1 MRRQPRDFPS
11 FMVESTAANSL
22 QGRDFVAH
30 HPRSAEVRS
39 LRRRADPLQGAV
51 GYGHCEW
58 AARPQSIAVKAPG
71 AVAHDFER
79 QTALRHRKGRRRTL
93 YVHRLIAMAWHADT
107 YFAGAE
113 VNHINGNPRDNRA
126 DNLEWVTHRQNILHS
141 YRTLQTPRKRPQTG
155 HGRRLDHGRRKAWH
169 PVKGA

>member
-1 MRRQPRDFPS
+1 MSWRTIPGLPMYEASDDGKIRSKART
-11 FMVESTAANSL
+11 VTAIVN
-22 QGRDFVAH
+22 
-30 HPRSAEVRS
+30 
-39 LRRRADPLQGAV
+39 
-51 GYGHCEW
+51 
-58 AARPQSIAVKAPG
+58 
-71 AVAHDFER
+71 
-79 QTALRHRKGRRRTL
+79 GRRVRKVLPSKLLAQSLMTLNGKPHYVTAKVNGQTL
-93 YVHRLIAMAWHADT
+93 YVHRLVAMAWHADT

>member
-1 MRRQPRDFPS
+1 MSWRSIPGLPMYEASDNGLIRSKART
-11 FMVESTAANSL
+11 VTAIVN
-22 QGRDFVAH
+22 
-30 HPRSAEVRS
+30 
-39 LRRRADPLQGAV
+39 
-51 GYGHCEW
+51 
-58 AARPQSIAVKAPG
+58 
-71 AVAHDFER
+71 
-79 QTALRHRKGRRRTL
+79 GRRIRKVLPSKLLAQSLMTLNGRPHYVTAKVNGQTL
-93 YVHRLIAMAWHADT
+93 YVHRLVAMAWHADT

>member
-1 MRRQPRDFPS
+1 MSWRTIPGLPMYEASDTGLIRSKART
-11 FMVESTAANSL
+11 VTAIVN
-22 QGRDFVAH
+22 
-30 HPRSAEVRS
+30 
-39 LRRRADPLQGAV
+39 
-51 GYGHCEW
+51 
-58 AARPQSIAVKAPG
+58 
-71 AVAHDFER
+71 
-79 QTALRHRKGRRRTL
+79 GRRVRKVLPSKLLAQSLMTLNGKPHYVTAKVNGQTL
-93 YVHRLIAMAWHADT
+93 YVHRLVAMAWHADT

-155 HGRRLDHGRRKAWH
+155 HGRRLDHGQRKAWH

>member
-1 MRRQPRDFPS
+1 MWRTIPGLPMYEASDSGLIRSKART
-11 FMVESTAANSL
+11 VTAIVN
-22 QGRDFVAH
+22 
-30 HPRSAEVRS
+30 
-39 LRRRADPLQGAV
+39 
-51 GYGHCEW
+51 
-58 AARPQSIAVKAPG
+58 
-71 AVAHDFER
+71 
-79 QTALRHRKGRRRTL
+79 GRRVRKVLSSKLLAQSLMTLNGKPHYATAKVNGQTL
-93 YVHRLIAMAWHADT
+93 YVHRLVAMAWHADT

>member
-1 MRRQPRDFPS
+1 MWRTIPGLPMYEASDNGLIRSKSRS
-11 FMVESTAANSL
+11 VTAIVN
-22 QGRDFVAH
+22 
-30 HPRSAEVRS
+30 
-39 LRRRADPLQGAV
+39 
-51 GYGHCEW
+51 
-58 AARPQSIAVKAPG
+58 
-71 AVAHDFER
+71 
-79 QTALRHRKGRRRTL
+79 GRRVRKVLPSKILAQSLMTLNGKPHYVTAKVNGQTL
-93 YVHRLIAMAWHADT
+93 YVHRLVAMAWHANT

>member
-1 MRRQPRDFPS
+1 MSWRTIPGLPMYEASDNGLIRSKART
-11 FMVESTAANSL
+11 VTAIVN
-22 QGRDFVAH
+22 
-30 HPRSAEVRS
+30 
-39 LRRRADPLQGAV
+39 
-51 GYGHCEW
+51 
-58 AARPQSIAVKAPG
+58 
-71 AVAHDFER
+71 
-79 QTALRHRKGRRRTL
+79 GRRVRKALPSKLLAQSLMTLNGRPHYVTAKVKGQTL
-93 YVHRLIAMAWHADT
+93 YVHRLVAMAWHADT

>member
-1 MRRQPRDFPS
+1 MRWRTIPGLPMYEASDSGLIRS
-11 FMVESTAANSL
+11 KARSVTAIVN
-22 QGRDFVAH
+22 
-30 HPRSAEVRS
+30 
-39 LRRRADPLQGAV
+39 
-51 GYGHCEW
+51 
-58 AARPQSIAVKAPG
+58 
-71 AVAHDFER
+71 
-79 QTALRHRKGRRRTL
+79 GRRIRKVLPSKLLAQSLMTLNGRPHYATAKVNGQTL
-93 YVHRLIAMAWHADT
+93 YVHRLVAMAWHADT

>member
-1 MRRQPRDFPS
+1 MSWRTIPGLPMYEASDNGLIRSKART
-11 FMVESTAANSL
+11 VTAIVN
-22 QGRDFVAH
+22 
-30 HPRSAEVRS
+30 
-39 LRRRADPLQGAV
+39 
-51 GYGHCEW
+51 
-58 AARPQSIAVKAPG
+58 
-71 AVAHDFER
+71 
-79 QTALRHRKGRRRTL
+79 GRRIRKVLPSKLLAQSLMTLNGRPHYVTAKVNGQTL
-93 YVHRLIAMAWHADT
+93 YVHRLVAMAWHADT

-155 HGRRLDHGRRKAWH
+155 HGRRLDHGQRRAWH

>member
-1 MRRQPRDFPS
+1 MSWRTKART
-11 FMVESTAANSL
+11 VTAIVN
-22 QGRDFVAH
+22 
-30 HPRSAEVRS
+30 
-39 LRRRADPLQGAV
+39 
-51 GYGHCEW
+51 
-58 AARPQSIAVKAPG
+58 
-71 AVAHDFER
+71 
-79 QTALRHRKGRRRTL
+79 GRRVRKVLSSKLLAQSLMTLNGKPHYATAKVNGQTL
-93 YVHRLIAMAWHADT
+93 YVHRLVAMAWHADT

>member
-1 MRRQPRDFPS
+1 MSWRTIPGLPMYEASDNGLIRSKART
-11 FMVESTAANSL
+11 VTAIVN
-22 QGRDFVAH
+22 
-30 HPRSAEVRS
+30 
-39 LRRRADPLQGAV
+39 
-51 GYGHCEW
+51 
-58 AARPQSIAVKAPG
+58 
-71 AVAHDFER
+71 
-79 QTALRHRKGRRRTL
+79 GRRIRKVLPSKLLAQSLMTLNGRPHYVTAKVNDQTL
-93 YVHRLIAMAWHADT
+93 YVHRLVAMAWHADT

-155 HGRRLDHGRRKAWH
+155 HGRRLDHGQRRAWH

>member
-1 MRRQPRDFPS
+1 MS
-11 FMVESTAANSL
+11 W
-22 QGRDFVAH
+22 
-30 HPRSAEVRS
+30 RSIPGLPMYEASDNGLIRS
-39 LRRRADPLQGAV
+39 K
-51 GYGHCEW
+51 
-58 AARPQSIAVKAPG
+58 ARSVTTIVN
-71 AVAHDFER
+71 
-79 QTALRHRKGRRRTL
+79 GRRVRKVLPSKLLAQSLMTLNGRPHYVTAKVNGQTL
-93 YVHRLIAMAWHADT
+93 YVHRLVAMAWHADT

-126 DNLEWVTHRQNILHS
+126 ENLEWVTHRQNILHS

>member
-1 MRRQPRDFPS
+1 MSWWRTIPGLPMYEASDNGLIRSKART
-11 FMVESTAANSL
+11 VTAIVN
-22 QGRDFVAH
+22 
-30 HPRSAEVRS
+30 
-39 LRRRADPLQGAV
+39 
-51 GYGHCEW
+51 
-58 AARPQSIAVKAPG
+58 
-71 AVAHDFER
+71 
-79 QTALRHRKGRRRTL
+79 GRRIRKVLPSKLLAQSLMTLNGRPHYVTAKVNGQTL
-93 YVHRLIAMAWHADT
+93 YVHRLVAMAWHADT

>member
-1 MRRQPRDFPS
+1 MSWRTIPGLPMYEASDTGLIRSKART
-11 FMVESTAANSL
+11 VTAIVN
-22 QGRDFVAH
+22 
-30 HPRSAEVRS
+30 
-39 LRRRADPLQGAV
+39 
-51 GYGHCEW
+51 
-58 AARPQSIAVKAPG
+58 
-71 AVAHDFER
+71 
-79 QTALRHRKGRRRTL
+79 GRRVRKVLPSKLLAQSLMTLNGKPHYVTAKVNGQTL
-93 YVHRLIAMAWHADT
+93 YVHRLVAMAWHADT

>member
-1 MRRQPRDFPS
+1 MWRTIPGLPMYEASDSGLIRSKART
-11 FMVESTAANSL
+11 VTAIVN
-22 QGRDFVAH
+22 
-30 HPRSAEVRS
+30 
-39 LRRRADPLQGAV
+39 
-51 GYGHCEW
+51 
-58 AARPQSIAVKAPG
+58 
-71 AVAHDFER
+71 
-79 QTALRHRKGRRRTL
+79 GRRVRKVLSSKLLAQSLMTLNGKPHYATAKENGQTL
-93 YVHRLIAMAWHADT
+93 YVHRLVAMAWHADT

>member
-1 MRRQPRDFPS
+1 MNWRTIPGLPMYEASDDGLIRSKART
-11 FMVESTAANSL
+11 VTAIVN
-22 QGRDFVAH
+22 
-30 HPRSAEVRS
+30 
-39 LRRRADPLQGAV
+39 
-51 GYGHCEW
+51 
-58 AARPQSIAVKAPG
+58 
-71 AVAHDFER
+71 
-79 QTALRHRKGRRRTL
+79 GRRIRKVLPSKLLAQSLMTLNGKPHYATAKVNGQTL
-93 YVHRLIAMAWHADT
+93 YVHRLVAIAWHADT

>member
-1 MRRQPRDFPS
+1 MYEASDSGLIRSKART
-11 FMVESTAANSL
+11 VTAIVN
-22 QGRDFVAH
+22 
-30 HPRSAEVRS
+30 
-39 LRRRADPLQGAV
+39 
-51 GYGHCEW
+51 
-58 AARPQSIAVKAPG
+58 
-71 AVAHDFER
+71 
-79 QTALRHRKGRRRTL
+79 GRRVRKVLSSKLLAQSLMTLNGKPHYATAKVNGQTL
-93 YVHRLIAMAWHADT
+93 YVHRLVAMAWHADT

>member
-1 MRRQPRDFPS
+1 MNWRTIPGLPMYEASDDGLIRSKARS
-11 FMVESTAANSL
+11 VTAIVN
-22 QGRDFVAH
+22 
-30 HPRSAEVRS
+30 
-39 LRRRADPLQGAV
+39 
-51 GYGHCEW
+51 
-58 AARPQSIAVKAPG
+58 
-71 AVAHDFER
+71 
-79 QTALRHRKGRRRTL
+79 GRRVRKVLSSKLLAQSLMTLNGKPHYATAKVNGQTL
-93 YVHRLIAMAWHADT
+93 YVHRLVAMAWHADT

-155 HGRRLDHGRRKAWH
+155 HGRRLDHGQRRAWH

>member
-1 MRRQPRDFPS
+1 MSWRTIPGLPMYEASDDGLIRSKART
-11 FMVESTAANSL
+11 VTAIVN
-22 QGRDFVAH
+22 
-30 HPRSAEVRS
+30 
-39 LRRRADPLQGAV
+39 
-51 GYGHCEW
+51 
-58 AARPQSIAVKAPG
+58 
-71 AVAHDFER
+71 
-79 QTALRHRKGRRRTL
+79 GRRIRKVLPSKLLAQSLMTLNGKPHYATAKVNGQTL
-93 YVHRLIAMAWHADT
+93 YVHRLVAIAWHADT

-155 HGRRLDHGRRKAWH
+155 HGRRLDHGQRKAWH

>member
-1 MRRQPRDFPS
+1 MSWRTIPGLPMYEASDNGLIRSKART
-11 FMVESTAANSL
+11 VTAIVN
-22 QGRDFVAH
+22 
-30 HPRSAEVRS
+30 
-39 LRRRADPLQGAV
+39 
-51 GYGHCEW
+51 
-58 AARPQSIAVKAPG
+58 
-71 AVAHDFER
+71 
-79 QTALRHRKGRRRTL
+79 GRRVRKVLPSKLLAQSLMTLNGRPHYVTAKVNGQTL
-93 YVHRLIAMAWHADT
+93 YVHRLVAMAWHADT

-141 YRTLQTPRKRPQTG
+141 YRTLQTPRKRPQPG

>member
-1 MRRQPRDFPS
+1 MNWRTIPGLPMYEASDDGLIRSKARS
-11 FMVESTAANSL
+11 VTAIVN
-22 QGRDFVAH
+22 
-30 HPRSAEVRS
+30 
-39 LRRRADPLQGAV
+39 
-51 GYGHCEW
+51 
-58 AARPQSIAVKAPG
+58 
-71 AVAHDFER
+71 
-79 QTALRHRKGRRRTL
+79 GRRIRKVLPSKLLAQSLMTLNGRPHYATAKVNGQTL
-93 YVHRLIAMAWHADT
+93 YVHRLVAMAWHADT

>member
-1 MRRQPRDFPS
+1 MHWRTIPGLPMYEASDSGLIRSKART
-11 FMVESTAANSL
+11 VTAIVN
-22 QGRDFVAH
+22 
-30 HPRSAEVRS
+30 
-39 LRRRADPLQGAV
+39 
-51 GYGHCEW
+51 
-58 AARPQSIAVKAPG
+58 
-71 AVAHDFER
+71 
-79 QTALRHRKGRRRTL
+79 GRRVRKVLSSKLLAQSLMTLNGKPHYATAKVNGQTL
-93 YVHRLIAMAWHADT
+93 YVHRLVAMAWHADT

>member
-1 MRRQPRDFPS
+1 MSWRTIPGLPMYEASD
-11 FMVESTAANSL
+11 TGL
-22 QGRDFVAH
+22 I
-30 HPRSAEVRS
+30 RSKSRTVT
-39 LRRRADPLQGAV
+39 
-51 GYGHCEW
+51 
-58 AARPQSIAVKAPG
+58 SIVN
-71 AVAHDFER
+71 
-79 QTALRHRKGRRRTL
+79 GRRVRKVLTSKLLAQSLMTLNGRPHYVTAKVNGQTL
-93 YVHRLIAMAWHADT
+93 YVHRLVAMAWHADT

>member
-1 MRRQPRDFPS
+1 MSWRTIPGLPMYEASDSGLIRSKART
-11 FMVESTAANSL
+11 VTAIVN
-22 QGRDFVAH
+22 
-30 HPRSAEVRS
+30 
-39 LRRRADPLQGAV
+39 
-51 GYGHCEW
+51 
-58 AARPQSIAVKAPG
+58 
-71 AVAHDFER
+71 
-79 QTALRHRKGRRRTL
+79 GRRVRKVLSSKLLAQSLMTLNGKPHYATAKVNGQTL
-93 YVHRLIAMAWHADT
+93 YVHRLVAMAWHADT

>member
-1 MRRQPRDFPS
+1 MSWRTIPGLPMYEASDSGLIRSKART
-11 FMVESTAANSL
+11 VTAIVN
-22 QGRDFVAH
+22 
-30 HPRSAEVRS
+30 
-39 LRRRADPLQGAV
+39 
-51 GYGHCEW
+51 
-58 AARPQSIAVKAPG
+58 
-71 AVAHDFER
+71 
-79 QTALRHRKGRRRTL
+79 GRRVRKVLSSKLLAQSLMTLNGKPHYATAKVNGQTL
-93 YVHRLIAMAWHADT
+93 YVHRLVAMAWHADT

-155 HGRRLDHGRRKAWH
+155 HGRRLDHGQRKAWH